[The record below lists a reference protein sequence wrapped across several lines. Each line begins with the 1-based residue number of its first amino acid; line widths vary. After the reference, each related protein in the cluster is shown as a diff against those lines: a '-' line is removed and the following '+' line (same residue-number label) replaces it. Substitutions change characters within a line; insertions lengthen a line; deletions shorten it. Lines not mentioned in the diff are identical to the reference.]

1 MTDLTKIDR
10 PFGLLDEATQKALR
24 ECGGP
29 WEWFMGGR
37 WEDIEPMFASHV
49 TYRQKP
55 QPSKPRE
62 CWIIF
67 LPGRDDPWRY
77 GYWTEEEAKGDAA
90 RLIYDAEVIH
100 VREVIE

>member
-1 MTDLTKIDR
+1 MYDLTKIDR

-29 WEWFMGGR
+29 WEYYGLGG
-37 WEDIEPMFASHV
+37 WLSCDVVPDFYDGM

-55 QPSKPRE
+55 KPPKPRDFWL
-62 CWIIF
+62 CADTD
-67 LPGRDDPWRY
+67 RPWMVLDRKPQTN
-77 GYWTEEEAKGDAA
+77 WDT
-90 RLIYDAEVIH
+90 IIH